1 MIRKD
6 WVNPDKRRFYRATLF
21 HDLLGQCILFRVWGC
36 MDSHQ
41 SCSLHRLM
49 DSYEQGLSLIQ
60 ELHYRRTRDG
70 YQVSGVEKKTKPKPA
85 HIPGLQTW
93 EQMPLSGLSANQSH
107 HNVFILL

>member
-6 WVNPDKRRFYRATLF
+6 WVNPTKRRFYRATLF
-21 HDLLGQCILFRVWGC
+21 HDLLGNCILFRVWGC

-49 DSYEQGLSLIQ
+49 DSYEQGVSLIQ

-70 YQVSGVEKKTKPKPA
+70 YQMSSVEKANRPKPKR
-85 HIPGLQTW
+85 IPKLHSW
-93 EQMPLSGLSANQSH
+93 EQMPLSGLPANRSQHSL
-107 HNVFILL
+107 FMTQ